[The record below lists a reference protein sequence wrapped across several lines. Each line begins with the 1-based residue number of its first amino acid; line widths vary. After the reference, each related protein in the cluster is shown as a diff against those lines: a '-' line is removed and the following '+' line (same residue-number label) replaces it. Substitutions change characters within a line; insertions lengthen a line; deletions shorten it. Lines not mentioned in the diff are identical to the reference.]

1 MQYLSTR
8 GGVAPVS
15 FSQAVMM
22 GLATDGGLLLPQR
35 IPAVDAATLAA
46 WARLPFPSLALEVI
60 GRFIAE
66 DDIPRADLARLVERS
81 YGTFTHPEVT
91 PVVSVG
97 GLRILELFHGP
108 TLAFK
113 DVALQL
119 LGNLFEYLL
128 ARDGGHLNILGAT
141 SGDTGSAAIYGVR
154 GKRGIDIF
162 ILHPHNRVSPVQEKQ
177 MTTVLDANVH
187 NIAIDGTFDDAQRI
201 VKALFGDLAFKDQ
214 YRLGAVNSIN
224 WARIAAQIVYYFY
237 AWGRVSGGDP
247 GRRVSFSVPTGNFGD
262 IFAGYVAKRMGLPVD
277 RLVLATN
284 RNDILARFI
293 TSGAYAS
300 GQVYATVSPAM
311 DIQVS
316 SNFERYLFFLMDGD
330 AGAVKALMD
339 GFGVT
344 GRLSVSEAKHR
355 QARADFA
362 STAVGEEQTVATIRE
377 VYERTG
383 YILDPHTAVGVAA
396 AQAVGVPDAI
406 CLATA
411 HPAKFSEAVT
421 GAIGRSVPLP
431 APFEDLLERESRMA
445 VLPADAEAIRSY
457 MIETLRHP

>member
-8 GGVAPVS
+8 GGVTPVT

-22 GLATDGGLLLPQR
+22 GLATDGGLLLPER
-35 IPAVDAATLAA
+35 IPTADAKTLSA
-46 WARLPFPSLALEVI
+46 WAELPFASLALAVI
-60 GRFIAE
+60 GRFVGE

-81 YGTFTHPEVT
+81 YATFTHPEVT
-91 PVVSVG
+91 PVVDAD

-128 ARDGGHLNILGAT
+128 EREGGHLNILGAT

-162 ILHPHNRVSPVQEKQ
+162 ILHPHNRVSPVQERQ

-201 VKALFGDLAFKDQ
+201 VKALFGDLGFKDA

-237 AWGRVSGGDP
+237 AWARVTGGDP
-247 GRRVSFSVPTGNFGD
+247 GRAVSFAVPTGNFGD
-262 IFAGYVAKRMGLPVD
+262 IFAGHVARRMGLPVE
-277 RLVLATN
+277 RLILATN

-293 TSGAYAS
+293 SSGAYES
-300 GQVYATVSPAM
+300 GEVFATVSPAM

-316 SNFERYLFFLMDGD
+316 SNFERYLFYLMDGD
-330 AGAVKALMD
+330 AGVVKGLMD
-339 GFGVT
+339 GFAKT
-344 GRLSVSEAKHR
+344 GRLVVSEAKHR
-355 QARADFA
+355 QARADF
-362 STAVGEEQTVATIRE
+362 SSHAVSEEQTVGTIRQVFE
-377 VYERTG
+377 QSG

-396 AQAVGVPDAI
+396 ARAEGVPDAI

-411 HPAKFSEAVT
+411 HPAKFSEAVSS
-421 GAIGRSVPLP
+421 AINRRVPLP
-431 APFEDLLERESRMA
+431 PPFEDLLERESRMA

-457 MIETLRHP
+457 VIETLQHP

>member
-22 GLATDGGLLLPQR
+22 GLATDGGLLLPER
-35 IPAVDAATLAA
+35 IPTADAATLTR
-46 WARLPFPSLALEVI
+46 WARLPFAALATEVI
-60 GRFIAE
+60 GRFVAE

-81 YGTFTHPEVT
+81 YAAFTDPEVT
-91 PVVSVG
+91 PVVAVD

-162 ILHPHNRVSPVQEKQ
+162 ILHPHHRVSPVQERQ

-187 NIAIDGTFDDAQRI
+187 NVAIEGTFDDAQRI
-201 VKALFGDLAFKDQ
+201 VKALFGDLGFKKE

-237 AWGRVSGGDP
+237 AWGRVTGGSA
-247 GRRVSFSVPTGNFGD
+247 GEAVSFSVPTGNFGD
-262 IFAGYVAKRMGLPVD
+262 IFAGYVARRMGLPVD

-293 TSGAYAS
+293 SSGVYES
-300 GQVYATVSPAM
+300 GDVYATLSPAM

-316 SNFERYLFFLMDGD
+316 SNFERYLFYLMDAD
-330 AGAVKALMD
+330 AKAVKALMD
-339 GFGVT
+339 GFART
-344 GRLSVSEAKHR
+344 GRLAVSEERHR
-355 QARADFA
+355 QARADFT
-362 STAVGEEQTVATIRE
+362 STAIDEEQTVSTIRQVFE
-377 VYERTG
+377 QSG

-396 AQAVGVPDAI
+396 ARALGVPDAI

-421 GAIGRSVPLP
+421 GAIGRDVPLP
-431 APFEDLLERESRMA
+431 APFEDLLGRESRMA
-445 VLPADAEAIRSY
+445 VLPADAGAIRSY
-457 MIETLRHP
+457 MIETLRS

>member
-8 GGVAPVS
+8 GGVTPVT

-22 GLATDGGLLLPQR
+22 GLATDGGLLLPER
-35 IPAVDAATLAA
+35 IPTVDAKTLSA
-46 WARLPFPSLALEVI
+46 WAELPFASLALAVI
-60 GRFIAE
+60 GRFVGE

-81 YGTFTHPEVT
+81 YATFTHPEVT
-91 PVVSVG
+91 PVVDVD

-128 ARDGGHLNILGAT
+128 EREGGHLNILGAT

-162 ILHPHNRVSPVQEKQ
+162 ILHPHNRVSPVQERQ

-201 VKALFGDLAFKDQ
+201 VKALFGDLGFKDA

-237 AWGRVSGGDP
+237 AWARVTGGDP
-247 GRRVSFSVPTGNFGD
+247 GRAVSFAVPTGNFGD
-262 IFAGYVAKRMGLPVD
+262 IFAGHVARRMGLPVE
-277 RLVLATN
+277 RLILATN

-293 TSGAYAS
+293 SSGAYES
-300 GQVYATVSPAM
+300 GEVFATVSPAM

-316 SNFERYLFFLMDGD
+316 SNFERYLFYLMDGD
-330 AGAVKALMD
+330 AGAVKGLMD
-339 GFGVT
+339 GFAKT
-344 GRLSVSEAKHR
+344 GRLVVSEAKHR
-355 QARADFA
+355 QARADF
-362 STAVGEEQTVATIRE
+362 SSHAVSEEQTVGTIRQVFE
-377 VYERTG
+377 QSG

-396 AQAVGVPDAI
+396 ARAVGAPDAI

-411 HPAKFSEAVT
+411 HPAKFSEAVSS
-421 GAIGRSVPLP
+421 AISRRVPLP
-431 APFEDLLERESRMA
+431 PPFEDLLERESRMA

-457 MIETLRHP
+457 VIETLQHR

>member
-1 MQYLSTR
+1 MRYLSTR
-8 GGVAPVS
+8 GGVTPVS

-22 GLATDGGLLLPQR
+22 GLATDGGLLLPER

-46 WARLPFPSLALEVI
+46 WARLPFASLALEVV
-60 GRFIAE
+60 GRFVAE
-66 DDIPRADLARLVERS
+66 EDIPRADLARLVERS
-81 YGTFTHPEVT
+81 YSTFTHPEVT
-91 PVVSVG
+91 PVVDVD

-187 NIAIDGTFDDAQRI
+187 NVAIDGTFDDAQRI
-201 VKALFGDLAFKDQ
+201 VKALFGDLGFKDA

-224 WARIAAQIVYYFY
+224 WARIAAQIVYYFH
-237 AWGRVSGGDP
+237 AWVTGQPRRPGPAGAASPCPPATSATSSPGTSRGDGSARRTPDPRDQRERHPRALLQQRRLRVGP
-247 GRRVSFSVPTGNFGD
+247 GLRH
-262 IFAGYVAKRMGLPVD
+262 
-277 RLVLATN
+277 
-284 RNDILARFI
+284 
-293 TSGAYAS
+293 
-300 GQVYATVSPAM
+300 GQPGHGHPGVV
-311 DIQVS
+311 
-316 SNFERYLFFLMDGD
+316 SNFERYLFYLMDGD
-330 AGAVKALMD
+330 AGAVQALMD
-339 GFGVT
+339 GFART
-344 GRLSVSEAKHR
+344 GRLVVDAEKHR

-396 AQAVGVPDAI
+396 ARAVGAADAI

-411 HPAKFSEAVT
+411 HPAKFREAVT
-421 GAIGRSVPLP
+421 GAIGHSVPLP

-445 VLPADAEAIRSY
+445 VLPADADAIRSY
-457 MIETLRHP
+457 MIETLRH

>member
-22 GLATDGGLLLPQR
+22 GLATDGGLLLPER
-35 IPAVDAATLAA
+35 IPAVDPTTLAA
-46 WARLPFPSLALEVI
+46 WARLPFASLALEVI
-60 GRFIAE
+60 GRFVGE
-66 DDIPRADLARLVERS
+66 DDIPRADLAPLVERS
-81 YGTFTHPEVT
+81 YSTFTHPEVT
-91 PVVSVG
+91 PVVTVD

-162 ILHPHNRVSPVQEKQ
+162 ILHPHNRVSPVQERQ

-201 VKALFGDLAFKDQ
+201 VKSLFGDLGFKDA

-247 GRRVSFSVPTGNFGD
+247 GRSVSFSVPTGNFGD
-262 IFAGYVAKRMGLPVD
+262 IFAGYVARGMGLPVE

-293 TSGAYAS
+293 SSGAYES
-300 GQVYATVSPAM
+300 GEVYATASPAM

-316 SNFERYLFFLMDGD
+316 SNFERYLFYLMDGD
-330 AGAVKALMD
+330 TRAVKALMD
-339 GFGVT
+339 GFART
-344 GRLSVSEAKHR
+344 GRLAVSEDKHR

-362 STAVGEEQTVATIRE
+362 STAVGEEQTVATIRQ
-377 VYERTG
+377 VYQQSG

-411 HPAKFSEAVT
+411 HPAKFSEAVA

-431 APFEDLLERESRMA
+431 PPFEDLLERESRMA
-445 VLPADAEAIRSY
+445 VLPANADAIRQY
-457 MIETLRHP
+457 MVGTLRR

>member
-22 GLATDGGLLLPQR
+22 GLATDGGLLLPER
-35 IPAVDAATLAA
+35 IPQVDAATLRR
-46 WARLPFPSLALEVI
+46 WAGLPFAPLALEVI
-60 GRFIAE
+60 GRFVGE
-66 DDIPRADLARLVERS
+66 DDIPRADLGRLIERS
-81 YGTFTHPEVT
+81 YSTFTHPEVT
-91 PVVSVG
+91 PVASVD

-154 GKRGIDIF
+154 GKEAIDIF

-177 MTTVLDANVH
+177 MTSVLDGNVH
-187 NIAIDGTFDDAQRI
+187 NIAIEGTFDDAQRI
-201 VKALFGDLAFKDQ
+201 VKALFGDLGFKDA

-247 GRRVSFSVPTGNFGD
+247 DRPVSFSVPTGNFGD
-262 IFAGYVAKRMGLPVD
+262 IFAGYVARQMGLPVK
-277 RLVLATN
+277 RLILATN

-293 TSGAYAS
+293 SSGAYAS
-300 GQVYATVSPAM
+300 GTVYATISPAM

-316 SNFERYLFFLMDGD
+316 SNFERYLFYLMDND
-330 AGAVKALMD
+330 AAAVKSLME
-339 GFGVT
+339 GFAAT
-344 GRLSVSEAKHR
+344 GRLLVSEAKHR

-362 STAVGEEQTVATIRE
+362 STAVSEEETIATIQR
-377 VYERTG
+377 VYRDTG

-396 AQAVGVPDAI
+396 AQTLGAADAI

-411 HPAKFSEAVT
+411 HPAKFGEAVT
-421 GAIGRSVPLP
+421 EAIGRPVPLP
-431 APFEDLLERESRMA
+431 GPLADLLERESRMA
-445 VLPADAEAIRSY
+445 VLPARAEAIREY
-457 MIETLRHP
+457 MIETLRQQ

>member
-35 IPAVDAATLAA
+35 IPAIDAATLAA

-60 GRFIAE
+60 GRFVAE
-66 DDIPRADLARLVERS
+66 DDIPRADLAGLIERS
-81 YGTFTHPEVT
+81 YSTFTHPEVT
-91 PVVSVG
+91 PLVSVG
-97 GLRILELFHGP
+97 GVRILELFHGP

-293 TSGAYAS
+293 SSGAYAS

-339 GFGVT
+339 GFGAT

-355 QARADFA
+355 QAQTDFA

-457 MIETLRHP
+457 MIETLRH

>member
-1 MQYLSTR
+1 
-8 GGVAPVS
+8 
-15 FSQAVMM
+15 
-22 GLATDGGLLLPQR
+22 
-35 IPAVDAATLAA
+35 
-46 WARLPFPSLALEVI
+46 
-60 GRFIAE
+60 
-66 DDIPRADLARLVERS
+66 
-81 YGTFTHPEVT
+81 
-91 PVVSVG
+91 
-97 GLRILELFHGP
+97 
-108 TLAFK
+108 
-113 DVALQL
+113 
-119 LGNLFEYLL
+119 
-128 ARDGGHLNILGAT
+128 
-141 SGDTGSAAIYGVR
+141 VR

-293 TSGAYAS
+293 SSGAYAS

-316 SNFERYLFFLMDGD
+316 SNFERYLFYLMDGD
-330 AGAVKALMD
+330 AGAVKTLMD

-396 AQAVGVPDAI
+396 ARAVGVPDAI